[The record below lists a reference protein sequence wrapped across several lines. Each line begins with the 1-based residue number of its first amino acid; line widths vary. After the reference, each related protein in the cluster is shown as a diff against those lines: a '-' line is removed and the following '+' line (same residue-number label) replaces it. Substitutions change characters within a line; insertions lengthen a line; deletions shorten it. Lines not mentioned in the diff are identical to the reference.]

1 MKACSASGVMPLP
14 RVRSFSFVGILHGIT
29 PHDGLY
35 RLGKHFPAGIEVFG
49 DAGSVELQLADTL
62 EARLVGNDAVGEA
75 QPRLA
80 GRWSRSDR
88 AASGNRQLAGQVLNS
103 ALAMPRFPSEFSK
116 SIGLTLC
123 GMVEEPIS
131 PATVFCLKQPREM

>member
-62 EARLVGNDAVGEA
+62 EARLVGDDAVGEA
-75 QPRLA
+75 NAQVAQDGGVGQIALPA
-80 GRWSRSDR
+80 
-88 AASGNRQLAGQVLNS
+88 GNRQLAGQVLEQRVGNAEVS
-103 ALAMPRFPSEFSK
+103 FRVLEVDRVDLVRHGRGADFACDGFR
-116 SIGLTLC
+116 
-123 GMVEEPIS
+123 
-131 PATVFCLKQPREM
+131 LK